1 MDILRR
7 PAGTM
12 MAALVLSILYRVIRT
27 EKLEIMLDIWALFGI
42 FLLVLA
48 IHELGHVVFGLIG
61 GLHFKFMT
69 VGPITFQKE
78 KGKVRIRENK
88 LWMYFG
94 GVAMLVPPSIETPN
108 LSKKWAWMTLGGPIT
123 SLLFG
128 ITFGYIYMVSYYQYL
143 LYFSFFHFAI
153 FAVTIVPIKR
163 TFLSDGMQFLIL
175 IKDDEKAKRHL
186 YNIQVSSELFSYKRP
201 KDWDKRLI
209 EISEEKLKEDKSIRD
224 IMSGLMLVF
233 NARADQEGMER
244 AIPYIETVVQLPVT
258 KENKYFISSFHSW
271 YLLYKALYEMD
282 SLSLRE
288 AKEHGKAITKID
300 LHGYYRTQGIIKYLE
315 GDMEASRTY
324 MRKADKELKSAEKSE
339 MGYLQLEREWFGLTK
354 EEGILRWVRY
364 PLFSMSSYAVP

>member
-12 MAALVLSILYRVIRT
+12 TAALVLSILYGVIRT
-27 EKLEIMLDIWALFGI
+27 GKLEVMLDIWALFGV

-48 IHELGHVVFGLIG
+48 IHELGHVVFGVIG
-61 GLHFKFMT
+61 GLNFKFMT

-143 LYFSFFHFAI
+143 LYFSVLHFVI
-153 FAVTIVPIKR
+153 FTATIVPIKG

-175 IKDDEKAKRHL
+175 IKDDEKAKQHL

-209 EISEEKLKEDKSIRD
+209 EFSEEKVKEDKSIRD

-233 NARADQEGMER
+233 YARADQGGMKR
-244 AIPYIETVVQLPVT
+244 AIPYIKQIVQLPVT
-258 KENKYFISSFHSW
+258 KENKFFVSSFHSW
-271 YLLYKALYEMD
+271 YLLYKVLYQKE
-282 SLSLRE
+282 SLSLGE
-288 AKEHGKAITKID
+288 SKEHAKAITKID
-300 LHGYYRTQGIIKYLE
+300 LHGYYRTQAIVKYAENDL
-315 GDMEASRTY
+315 EASRTY
-324 MRKADKELKSAEKSE
+324 MKKADEELKNAENSE
-339 MGYLQLEREWFGLTK
+339 MGYLQLEREWFEQLK
-354 EEGILRWVRY
+354 KRV
-364 PLFSMSSYAVP
+364 SYDG

>member
-175 IKDDEKAKRHL
+175 IKDDEKAKQHL

-339 MGYLQLEREWFGLTK
+339 MGYLQLEREWFEQLK
-354 EEGILRWVRY
+354 KRV
-364 PLFSMSSYAVP
+364 SYDG

>member
-1 MDILRR
+1 M
-7 PAGTM
+7 TV
-12 MAALVLSILYRVIRT
+12 ALILSILYGVIRT
-27 EKLEIMLDIWALFGI
+27 GKLEVILNLWAIVGI
-42 FLLVLA
+42 ALLVLT
-48 IHELGHVVFGLIG
+48 IHELGHVVVGLIG
-61 GLHFKFMT
+61 GLNFKFMT

-128 ITFGYIYMVSYYQYL
+128 ITSGYIYMVSYYQYL
-143 LYFSFFHFAI
+143 LYFSVLHFVI
-153 FAVTIVPIKR
+153 FAATIVPIKG

-175 IKDDEKAKRHL
+175 IKDDEKARQHL

-201 KDWDKRLI
+201 KDWDERLI
-209 EISEEKLKEDKSIRD
+209 ELREEKLKEDKSIRD

-233 NARADQEGMER
+233 YARADQEGMER
-244 AIPYIETVVQLPVT
+244 AILYVETIVQLPVT
-258 KENKYFISSFHSW
+258 KENKFFVSSFHSW

-282 SLSLRE
+282 RLSLQE
-288 AKEHGKAITKID
+288 AKERGKAITKID
-300 LHGYYRTQGIIKYLE
+300 LHGYYRTQGIVKYVE
-315 GDMEASRTY
+315 GDMEASNVY

-339 MGYLQLEREWFGLTK
+339 MGYLQLEREWFEQLK
-354 EEGILRWVRY
+354 ERV
-364 PLFSMSSYAVP
+364 SYDG

>member
-1 MDILRR
+1 M
-7 PAGTM
+7 T
-12 MAALVLSILYRVIRT
+12 AALVLSILYGVIRT
-27 EKLEIMLDIWALFGI
+27 EKLEVMLDIWTLFGI

-48 IHELGHVVFGLIG
+48 IHELGHIVVGLIG
-61 GLHFKFMT
+61 GLNFKFMT

-94 GVAMLVPPSIETPN
+94 GIVMLVPPSIETPN

-143 LYFSFFHFAI
+143 LYFAVLHFTI
-153 FAVTIVPIKR
+153 FAATIVPIKG

-175 IKDDEKAKRHL
+175 IKDDEKAKQHV

-201 KDWDKRLI
+201 KDWDERLV
-209 EISEEKLKEDKSIRD
+209 ELSEDKIKENKSIRD

-233 NARADQEGMER
+233 YARADQKGMER
-244 AIPYIETVVQLPVT
+244 AISYIEPIIQQPVT
-258 KENKYFISSFHSW
+258 KENKFFVGSFHSW

-282 SLSLRE
+282 SLSVQE
-288 AKEHGKAITKID
+288 AKEHAKAITKMD
-300 LHGYYRTQGIIKYLE
+300 LNGYYRTQGIIKYLE
-315 GDMEASRTY
+315 GDMEASNVY
-324 MRKADKELKSAEKSE
+324 MRKADKELKSAENSE
-339 MGYLQLEREWFGLTK
+339 IGYLQLEREWFEQLK
-354 EEGILRWVRY
+354 ERV
-364 PLFSMSSYAVP
+364 SYDG

>member
-7 PAGTM
+7 PAGSMT
-12 MAALVLSILYRVIRT
+12 AALVLSILYGVIRT
-27 EKLEIMLDIWALFGI
+27 EKLEIMLNIWALFGI

-78 KGKVRIRENK
+78 KGKLRVRENK
-88 LWMYFG
+88 LWAYFG
-94 GVAMLVPPSIETPN
+94 GVAMLVPPCIEAPN
-108 LSKKWAWMTLGGPIT
+108 LSKKWAWLTLGGPIT

-143 LYFSFFHFAI
+143 LYFSVLHFVI
-153 FAVTIVPIKR
+153 FAVTIVPIKG

-175 IKDDEKAKRHL
+175 IKDDEKAKQHL

-201 KDWDKRLI
+201 RDWDKRLV
-209 EISEEKLKEDKSIRD
+209 ELSEDKLKENKSIRE

-233 NARADQEGMER
+233 LARADREGMER
-244 AIPYIETVVQLPVT
+244 AIPYIEPIVQQPVT
-258 KENKYFISSFHSW
+258 KENKFFVSSFHGW
-271 YLLYKALYEMD
+271 YLLYKVLYHRE
-282 SLSLRE
+282 SLSLGE

-300 LHGYYRTQGIIKYLE
+300 LHAYYRTQGIIKYLE
-315 GDMEASRTY
+315 SDMEAYRTY

-339 MGYLQLEREWFGLTK
+339 MGYLQLEREWFEQLK
-354 EEGILRWVRY
+354 ERV
-364 PLFSMSSYAVP
+364 SYDG